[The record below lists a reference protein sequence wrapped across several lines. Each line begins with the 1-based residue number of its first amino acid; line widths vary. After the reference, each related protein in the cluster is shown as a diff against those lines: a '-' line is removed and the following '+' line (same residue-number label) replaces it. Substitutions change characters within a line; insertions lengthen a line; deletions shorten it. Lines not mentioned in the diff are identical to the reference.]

1 MEFGAE
7 DIFQYASD
15 MGNWLMD
22 TAVVPPSVSIHDGLM
37 GRRGLGKGK
46 QPNFSLLGNLEE
58 PGTEVLWPEEET
70 PTFRSIIFFCA
81 RYFKSVGGRGGVLM
95 AEITENNRGRR
106 RRRTVFIKN
115 ECCTM
120 PYLLRVREA
129 SFVPLYP
136 TYRSCSRSFGLRSSY
151 EIDILDTD
159 QRPGTLDC

>member
-58 PGTEVLWPEEET
+58 PGPEVLWPEEET

-81 RYFKSVGGRGGVLM
+81 RYFKSVGGRGGPTGVLDGR
-95 AEITENNRGRR
+95 ITESAEP
-106 RRRTVFIKN
+106 FK
-115 ECCTM
+115 
-120 PYLLRVREA
+120 LSLWK
-129 SFVPLYP
+129 
-136 TYRSCSRSFGLRSSY
+136 
-151 EIDILDTD
+151 
-159 QRPGTLDC
+159 